1 MEPAQLCGANYVP
14 YLIFTM
20 TVQTAGNF
28 IQNEDLRVSDQ
39 SSSDGDALPLALGQ
53 QTVGLPQHCQHYKI
67 IRSYSEFTHIRRRK
81 VTLLVFQTFAG
92 FWHIYKRLSPI
103 TNPGL
108 IKNTFRQV
116 DALILH

>member
-28 IQNEDLRVSDQ
+28 IQNEDLRASDQ

-67 IRSYSEFTHIRRRK
+67 ISSYSDFTHKEKKSHFVSVSNLCRI
-81 VTLLVFQTFAG
+81 LAHLQ
-92 FWHIYKRLSPI
+92 
-103 TNPGL
+103 
-108 IKNTFRQV
+108 
-116 DALILH
+116 ALISNNQPWSD